1 MNFFA
6 LNSSQ
11 SRAAL
16 VAATICVAAA
26 SIAGAA
32 NDPMDHPINCAT
44 AEGDLRVL
52 EAEKQHAQKQQALG
66 VTALTPAGAVLGI
79 VTGKEDE
86 KLKMLSGDYVKKIDD
101 RIAATK
107 SKCNV

>member
-1 MNFFA
+1 MSFLT
-6 LNSSQ
+6 LNSDQ

-16 VAATICVAAA
+16 IAAAIGVAAA
-26 SIAGAA
+26 GIASAA
-32 NDPMDHPINCAT
+32 SDPMDHPINCAT

-101 RIAATK
+101 RIAATR
-107 SKCNV
+107 SKCNL